1 MLILVNS
8 LILSLYDYSD
18 RDSKTLHNWNLDL
31 AGQIITYLF
40 MLESAVKII
49 AMGFIFHP
57 FAYIR
62 DYWNI
67 IDFVIVITA

>member
-1 MLILVNS
+1 
-8 LILSLYDYSD
+8 
-18 RDSKTLHNWNLDL
+18 
-31 AGQIITYLF
+31 

-67 IDFVIVITA
+67 IDFVIVIAA